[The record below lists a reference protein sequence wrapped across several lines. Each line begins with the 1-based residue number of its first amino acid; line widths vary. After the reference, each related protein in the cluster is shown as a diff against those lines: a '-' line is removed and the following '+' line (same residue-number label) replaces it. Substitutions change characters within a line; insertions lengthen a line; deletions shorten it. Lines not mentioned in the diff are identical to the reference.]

1 MRKLSL
7 ETATVRI
14 AAFPEGGRLL
24 TVRATCFG
32 PAGACVSARLV
43 PRRHAEA
50 PEDGLWDIDLVC
62 APEMADEGPATWRDV
77 VFTGE
82 AAWCEGVRL
91 HSPGGVLEHR
101 LDPHAVGRTTRPS
114 PAPRGATPA
123 DAPAPKTSVRRRF
136 DLFRLAMD
144 GVAAAMIL
152 AGLALLPLA
161 LPANA
166 AEPSRTPVALAA
178 QPAAAP
184 HVDVGRCHH
193 RPLLTHQS

>member
-1 MRKLSL
+1 MRKLTL

-32 PAGACVSARLV
+32 PAAACLSARLV
-43 PRRHAEA
+43 PRRHAVT

-62 APEMADEGPATWRDV
+62 NPAALDEAAGIWRDV

-82 AAWCEGVRL
+82 ADWCEGVRL

-101 LDPHAVGRTTRPS
+101 MDPQAPGRPPRPDRA
-114 PAPRGATPA
+114 APRQPRAVARTPT
-123 DAPAPKTSVRRRF
+123 PPPPGLRSRI
-136 DLFRLAMD
+136 DLFRVAMD
-144 GVAAAMIL
+144 GVATAMLL
-152 AGLALLPLA
+152 AGLALLPMA

-166 AEPSRTPVALAA
+166 AEPGRASAAVAADHPEA
-178 QPAAAP
+178 
-184 HVDVGRCHH
+184 GRCQH
-193 RPLLTHQS
+193 RPLLAHLS